1 MGDLAAANV
10 TITWTGASAVPKPG
24 DIWIE
29 GRKRKALCTIAFGDG
44 ALTYPAN
51 GIPLPAIG
59 KFGMIRS
66 LEAIRILTGGVP
78 GIAWDYDSA
87 NNKLKGYAHTH
98 DLRVALTSA
107 DAADSRVQASGVD
120 LWVSE
125 PAAGGA
131 DFEVAGL
138 ASGVSTH
145 GGVES
150 TSPGALSE
158 LAGTVTPA
166 ATSLLIEATGW

>member
-1 MGDLAAANV
+1 MADLAATDV
-10 TITWTGASAVPKPG
+10 TITWTDASAVPKPG

-44 ALTYPAN
+44 AKTYPAN

-59 KFGMIRS
+59 KFGMVRN
-66 LEAIRILTGGVP
+66 LEAIRILTGKAPGV
-78 GIAWDYDSA
+78 IWDYDAA
-87 NNKLKGYAHTH
+87 NNKLKGYTHTH
-98 DLRVALTSA
+98 GLRVALTSA
-107 DAADSRVQASGVD
+107 DAAASSVNASGVD

-131 DFEVAGL
+131 DYVVAGL
-138 ASGVSTH
+138 ASKITTH

-150 TSPGALSE
+150 IEPGTLAE
-158 LAGTVTPA
+158 LAGTVAPA
-166 ATSLLIEATGW
+166 ATSLYLEVTGW